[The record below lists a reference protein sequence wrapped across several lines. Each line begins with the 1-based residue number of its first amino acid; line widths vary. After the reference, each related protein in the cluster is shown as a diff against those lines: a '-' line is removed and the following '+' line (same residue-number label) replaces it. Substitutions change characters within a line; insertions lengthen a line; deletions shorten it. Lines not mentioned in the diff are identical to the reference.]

1 MALNDDWSARS
12 CLRSSRGEEGY
23 AQKCIGKFRTDEVRP
38 EDICGSSPV
47 PRGRRY
53 RLRDRSFISE
63 KMPPQSRAVVLPW
76 WQLLGRS
83 RWHLPGALIATLALI
98 SADCVLLPLY
108 SPAAGILIAVAPIV
122 ALHLNRRLRS
132 FTALNSWTRSLS
144 IGLDS
149 WSELYLNPRRH
160 RFSGAQPADKDYHQQ
175 KAPVPGQCLESR
187 FRTLPSEKVI
197 TQVRIG
203 IGDSEEGWWRVIRW
217 RRQVLNQDPKL
228 FGERFRGRPAGP
240 TRIGG
245 ISRRHR
251 QNRAF

>member
-47 PRGRRY
+47 PRGRSY

-132 FTALNSWTRSLS
+132 FTALNSWTRILMEPA
-144 IGLDS
+144 G
-149 WSELYLNPRRH
+149 
-160 RFSGAQPADKDYHQQ
+160 SG
-175 KAPVPGQCLESR
+175 VSR
-187 FRTLPSEKVI
+187 FIPAYRRSTFCGGRMLRTSI
-197 TQVRIG
+197 C
-203 IGDSEEGWWRVIRW
+203 
-217 RRQVLNQDPKL
+217 VLGAAIALNSP
-228 FGERFRGRPAGP
+228 
-240 TRIGG
+240 GG
-245 ISRRHR
+245 ALL
-251 QNRAF
+251 RAACMPFHPIP